1 MIFTEKGT
9 TKISGNVDEIMADL
23 NMLLTHLSFL
33 MLKHGFTIEEVSD
46 LLANVFADGVSDGY
60 KAYMDKADKQII
72 DKVAFVKQIFER
84 GVDDGK

>member
-9 TKISGNVDEIMADL
+9 TKIMGNVDEIMVDL

-33 MLKHGFTIEEVSD
+33 MLKHGFTIDEVSD
-46 LLANVFADGVSDGY
+46 LLSDVFADGVSSGY
-60 KAYMDKADKQII
+60 NAYMDKAEKQIK

>member
-1 MIFTEKGT
+1 M
-9 TKISGNVDEIMADL
+9 DEIMAEL

-33 MLKHGFTIEEVSD
+33 MLKHGLKVEEVSD
-46 LLANVFADGVSDGY
+46 LLADVFADGVSSGY
-60 KAYMDKADKQII
+60 NAYMDKAEKQIK